1 MMRRWLTA
9 AFVSCLYVV
18 SGFLAAVALAKV
30 ASRTVSAQQYSF
42 EEVAAGLKHKDAATR
57 LRAVQILRDAD
68 YQEAAAP
75 IGDVLA
81 DGDDRV
87 QLAAIEAE
95 LSLFTL
101 RPISRKKMV
110 GLVIEQR
117 TNSAAGDVAAE
128 GQLALKARLVPR
140 SVLAGLVIALSDR
153 NAQVRS
159 EAIGLAALLAPIA
172 CPVRPKADRSGCDPL
187 GNALIENINSRE
199 APVRRAAMQALG
211 RLQYPNAVQ
220 ALMDQLSYHQKGP
233 DAQAALEGLAGIG
246 HAASISTLEDL
257 LASSNTG
264 VRTLAIEG
272 LARANARDALPMLQ
286 QMGQSERSAGVLLAL
301 QYATLK
307 LGAPGSAPDHV
318 VAALRTDTLKPAAV
332 RYLLDLAPVM
342 APTLAMSLG
351 DPDPEVRRLIAD
363 ILGFSGDATVVPA
376 LAQAAR
382 ASDPDVVLAVER
394 ALERLRL

>member
-1 MMRRWLTA
+1 MR
-9 AFVSCLYVV
+9 
-18 SGFLAAVALAKV
+18 
-30 ASRTVSAQQYSF
+30 
-42 EEVAAGLKHKDAATR
+42 
-57 LRAVQILRDAD
+57 
-68 YQEAAAP
+68 
-75 IGDVLA
+75 
-81 DGDDRV
+81 
-87 QLAAIEAE
+87 
-95 LSLFTL
+95 
-101 RPISRKKMV
+101 
-110 GLVIEQR
+110 
-117 TNSAAGDVAAE
+117 
-128 GQLALKARLVPR
+128 
-140 SVLAGLVIALSDR
+140 
-153 NAQVRS
+153 
-159 EAIGLAALLAPIA
+159 
-172 CPVRPKADRSGCDPL
+172 
-187 GNALIENINSRE
+187 
-199 APVRRAAMQALG
+199 ALG

-246 HAASISTLEDL
+246 HAASVSTLEDL
-257 LASSNTG
+257 LTSSNTG

-286 QMGQSERSAGVLLAL
+286 QMGQNERSAGVLLAL

-307 LGAPGSAPDHV
+307 LGAPGSTPDHV
-318 VAALRTDTLKPAAV
+318 VAALRNDTLKPAAV

-342 APTLAMSLG
+342 APTLAASLS